1 MCYKTDKY
9 FYIIYITLQVSSENL
24 RLARV
29 TKLPLELSNNSA
41 RVFNILVDILDA
53 SSLQVEILP
62 AQPYLQL
69 ISSNGHLIKQWGG
82 GRSEI
87 HKYLFMKNDQ
97 LSPELL
103 LLIFRKHLKGDNYQS
118 RLSLCSRLKRLL
130 QRI

>member
-53 SSLQVEILP
+53 SSLQVESSYAPTSLH
-62 AQPYLQL
+62 YNWSLQMAT
-69 ISSNGHLIKQWGG
+69 W
-82 GRSEI
+82 
-87 HKYLFMKNDQ
+87 
-97 LSPELL
+97 
-103 LLIFRKHLKGDNYQS
+103 
-118 RLSLCSRLKRLL
+118 
-130 QRI
+130 

>member
-62 AQPYLQL
+62 A
-69 ISSNGHLIKQWGG
+69 
-82 GRSEI
+82 
-87 HKYLFMKNDQ
+87 
-97 LSPELL
+97 
-103 LLIFRKHLKGDNYQS
+103 
-118 RLSLCSRLKRLL
+118 
-130 QRI
+130 